1 LSRVF
6 ALPVADLGPPAI
18 RHEAYALSTPRRAVR
33 RYRQPRTRAVVQ
45 PLPDWGSRLA
55 SAHNPENIMTMDKTL
70 QTNVLAELGWEP
82 SVTAAHIGVTA
93 KDGIVTLT
101 GHVQNYMEKYA
112 AEKAAGRVKGVRAVV
127 EEIEVRLPTHARK
140 NDDEIAAALLQRL
153 DWNVSVPDEAVR
165 VKAEKGWVTL
175 TGEVQWQFQK
185 TAAEHD
191 IRGMLG
197 VVGISNLV
205 TIKPRPNASDISAD
219 IRHALHRSW
228 YDPKTISV
236 SADGGAVRLSGTVG
250 SWYDRQ
256 MAGWTAW
263 GAPGAVT
270 VENNISVV

>member
-1 LSRVF
+1 
-6 ALPVADLGPPAI
+6 
-18 RHEAYALSTPRRAVR
+18 
-33 RYRQPRTRAVVQ
+33 
-45 PLPDWGSRLA
+45 
-55 SAHNPENIMTMDKTL
+55 MTMDKTL

-165 VKAEKGWVTL
+165 VKVEKGWVTL

-197 VVGISNLV
+197 LVGISNLV